1 MNSHYFKINTLI
13 KNKSELKL
21 YFKTDNIYLTKDSTL
36 NCIGNISLGEN
47 ISFSGDIILKDGA
60 IVEQGSNLTNVC
72 LGVDNKIRPYSILN
86 NVNIGEHNI
95 IGPFCFLRENVN
107 IENNCI
113 IGSHVEIT
121 RSSIS
126 SNVKI
131 SHYAFIGDAVIESD
145 VVIGASVIFCN
156 FDGKIKQN
164 SYIAFGVF
172 LGSATLIISPVKIG
186 NNAIIGAGS
195 VITKNILPNEKI
207 IQKRS

>member
-13 KNKSELKL
+13 KNKSELKF

-60 IVEQGSNLTNVC
+60 TIEQGSNLTNVS
-72 LGVDNKIRPYSILN
+72 LGIDNNIRPYSILN
-86 NVNIGEHNI
+86 SVNIGENNT

-131 SHYAFIGDAVIESD
+131 SHYAFIGDAIIESD
-145 VVIGASVIFCN
+145 VIIGASVIFCN
-156 FDGKIKQN
+156 FDGKFKQN

-186 NNAIIGAGS
+186 QNAIIAAGS
-195 VITKNILPNEKI
+195 VITKNVLSNEKI

>member
-13 KNKSELKL
+13 KNKSELKF

-60 IVEQGSNLTNVC
+60 TIEQGSNLTNVS
-72 LGVDNKIRPYSILN
+72 LGIDNNIRPYSILN
-86 NVNIGEHNI
+86 SVNIGENNT

-131 SHYAFIGDAVIESD
+131 SHYAFIGDAIIESD
-145 VVIGASVIFCN
+145 VIIGASVIFCN
-156 FDGKIKQN
+156 FDGKFKQN

-172 LGSATLIISPVKIG
+172 LGSATLIISPVKRG
-186 NNAIIGAGS
+186 QNAIIAAGS
-195 VITKNILPNEKI
+195 VITKNVLSNEKI